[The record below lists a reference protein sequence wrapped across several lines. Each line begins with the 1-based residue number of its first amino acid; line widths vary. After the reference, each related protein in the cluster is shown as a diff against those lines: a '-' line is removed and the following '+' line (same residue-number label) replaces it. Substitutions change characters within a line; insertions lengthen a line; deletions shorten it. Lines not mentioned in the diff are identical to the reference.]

1 MGDKEVNSTCV
12 IVAGGACDT
21 EKLKSACC
29 NAFVIAADSG
39 LYHCQAAGV
48 EPDLLVGDFDSYSEE
63 IPDLKEIIRL
73 PTHKDDTD
81 LLFAARCGKE
91 RGYSEFLIFGG
102 YGSRPD
108 QNFAMLQTLN
118 WLNENVENALAEAR
132 CVGFSVYLL
141 KNSAICFK
149 ADSERYLSV
158 FAFSGEA
165 YGVNITGAGYPLSNA
180 TLTDSFPIG
189 VSNTLDFDTTVS
201 VADGTLL
208 IMTVKKDI

>member
-1 MGDKEVNSTCV
+1 MNTTCV
-12 IVAGGACDT
+12 IVAGGACDA
-21 EKLKSACC
+21 EALGAACR

-39 LYHCQAAGV
+39 LYHCQAAEI
-48 EPDLLVGDFDSYSEE
+48 EPDLLVGDFDSYSDD

-108 QNFAMLQTLN
+108 QNFAMLQTLK
-118 WLNENVENALAEAR
+118 WLNENVENARVEAR
-132 CVGFSVYLL
+132 CVGFSAYIL
-141 KNSAICFK
+141 KNGSISFK
-149 ADSERYLSV
+149 ADTVCYLSV

-165 YGVNITGAGYPLSNA
+165 HGVNITGAGYPLSNA
-180 TLTDSFPIG
+180 VLTDTFPIG